1 MHKKT
6 EAKIQQEIVFWFKN
20 NYCLKHH
27 NPRCCIYSIP
37 NEAEGKSEMMYKK
50 AIGLLSGA
58 SDLVVLLPERCIFVE
73 VKTEIGRQSEKQKE
87 FEQIVTDLG
96 FEYILVR
103 NLEQFQAYVNKA
115 K

>member
-1 MHKKT
+1 MKKL
-6 EAKIQQEIVFWFKN
+6 ENKIQQEIVIWFKN
-20 NYCLKHH
+20 NHCLKTHS
-27 NPRCCIYSIP
+27 PRCCIFSVP
-37 NEAEGKSEMMYKK
+37 NEMQMRFKMT
-50 AIGLLSGA
+50 GLLSGA